1 MNLQRLAL
9 VVLFLFVAGLVS
21 GAAGEAMH
29 ASASADQVSHS
40 ESSGSSCPDPGDD
53 GKPCGPTC
61 PCACC
66 PGHLTTAAFVSVR
79 PSIQPPPSD
88 ELHVSRLDELHP
100 KDVHFRIFHPPR
112 A

>member
-1 MNLQRLAL
+1 MLNRLAP

-21 GAAGEAMH
+21 AAAGEALH
-29 ASASADQVSHS
+29 SAASADPVNSA
-40 ESSGSSCPDPGDD
+40 ESSSCPDPGDD
-53 GKPCGPTC
+53 GNPCGPTC

-66 PGHLTTAAFVSVR
+66 PGHLTVAAFVMTRSSL
-79 PSIQPPPSD
+79 PALPSD
-88 ELHVSRLDELHP
+88 ERLVFETHDLQP